1 MNDLEYRYFYEVAMT
16 LNFSQAAERLFI
28 SQPALSRCISNLEE
42 EFHAPLFVRNKR
54 GVHLTSAGVALLH
67 NYPQVQQANRI
78 LQETVQN
85 AACGMDSRLV
95 IGIQEG
101 HLITASIKQALKDF
115 RIHNPSIEINV
126 VSLVYNQLFD
136 QLNSHKIDLA
146 FSLDFPNNIYPNI
159 ERKHLAEKQ
168 SYALVSRD
176 HPAAKCKDPAE
187 GLKILDG
194 MDLMLVEWSIVPNVT
209 SWIIDQC
216 VANGF
221 SPANIHYAPSY
232 LTLYNWLIMEK
243 GFVIMN
249 KEPIFNESYIHYI
262 PLLKEKAVDFCVY
275 RHKEATN
282 PATLK
287 LIESLPA
294 CLEL

>member
-249 KEPIFNESYIHYI
+249 KEPIFN
-262 PLLKEKAVDFCVY
+262 
-275 RHKEATN
+275 
-282 PATLK
+282 
-287 LIESLPA
+287 
-294 CLEL
+294 

>member
-42 EFHAPLFVRNKR
+42 EFHTPLFVRNKR

-136 QLNSHKIDLA
+136 QPILTKLIWPFPLTFLTTSIQTLSESIWPKNRATRWSVGIIRPQSAKIR
-146 FSLDFPNNIYPNI
+146 
-159 ERKHLAEKQ
+159 RKASK
-168 SYALVSRD
+168 
-176 HPAAKCKDPAE
+176 
-187 GLKILDG
+187 
-194 MDLMLVEWSIVPNVT
+194 
-209 SWIIDQC
+209 
-216 VANGF
+216 
-221 SPANIHYAPSY
+221 Y
-232 LTLYNWLIMEK
+232 LTEW
-243 GFVIMN
+243 
-249 KEPIFNESYIHYI
+249 
-262 PLLKEKAVDFCVY
+262 
-275 RHKEATN
+275 
-282 PATLK
+282 TLCWWNGA
-287 LIESLPA
+287 LSPM
-294 CLEL
+294 

>member
-146 FSLDFPNNIYPNI
+146 FSLSYTINIQ
-159 ERKHLAEKQ
+159 HLL
-168 SYALVSRD
+168 SLVKLLNPRRI
-176 HPAAKCKDPAE
+176 HR
-187 GLKILDG
+187 
-194 MDLMLVEWSIVPNVT
+194 NVR
-209 SWIIDQC
+209 
-216 VANGF
+216 
-221 SPANIHYAPSY
+221 
-232 LTLYNWLIMEK
+232 L
-243 GFVIMN
+243 
-249 KEPIFNESYIHYI
+249 
-262 PLLKEKAVDFCVY
+262 
-275 RHKEATN
+275 
-282 PATLK
+282 
-287 LIESLPA
+287 
-294 CLEL
+294 